1 MENKI
6 SLKSSFDLI
15 FAILSALGFLAV
27 IQTFVIF
34 SLNFRLGYGS
44 LMPKRKCCFWKVPI
58 HY

>member
-27 IQTFVIF
+27 IQTFVI
-34 SLNFRLGYGS
+34 G
-44 LMPKRKCCFWKVPI
+44 K
-58 HY
+58 HYIIPTEILFITILISNLY